1 MLAIVA
7 CAGLLSAVVMTS
19 AHHAVAQEAEEGS
32 WNADGSGSEEES
44 SPETRFRGFS
54 SNKSDTRQSFFY

>member
-19 AHHAVAQEAEEGS
+19 AHHAVAQEAEGS